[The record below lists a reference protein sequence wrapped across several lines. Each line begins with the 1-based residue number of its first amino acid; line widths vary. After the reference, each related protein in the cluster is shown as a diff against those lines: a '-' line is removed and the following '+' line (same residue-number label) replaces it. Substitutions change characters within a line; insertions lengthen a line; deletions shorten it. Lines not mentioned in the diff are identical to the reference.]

1 MTDEEKLA
9 YMKTMLGETDSCR
22 VLTDAQLSAFLLKA
36 NGDVDGAVYRGA
48 LQKAEVSNISLSDG
62 TSLPNNRDYW
72 LAIAAAH
79 RPNRGGV
86 AKRADG
92 R

>member
-1 MTDEEKLA
+1 MTDAQKLD
-9 YMKTMLGETDSCR
+9 YMKLMLGETDSCR
-22 VLTDAQLSAFLLKA
+22 VLTDEQLSAFLLKTS
-36 NGDVDGAVYRGA
+36 GDADGAIYWAA
-48 LQKAEVSNISLSDG
+48 LHKAEVSNVSLPDG
-62 TSLPNNRDYW
+62 TTLPNNRDYW